1 MLATVDAQS
10 SVSVFCKGVVQ
21 GLAETISDLVAINL
35 NLEFSQSC
43 VAMHKD
49 T

>member
-10 SVSVFCKGVVQ
+10 SVFGCRRGVAQ
-21 GLAETISDLVAINL
+21 GLAETIIDLVDINFI
-35 NLEFSQSC
+35 LELSQSC